1 MRYTENDLKVGT
13 KLRCTKAE
21 PVWWTVGKVYDVPLR
36 EDGVLII
43 IDDNGHSA
51 YMDYVLYCLNGKHNP
66 VAFEIIKE
74 EKEMPKYAKITKYA
88 GLNNIDKRN
97 GLEIGKTYKIVS
109 YDNALTND
117 CRIYLNDK
125 HPRYFISETQYELV
139 EKEYPVADVK
149 ADVKEAI
156 QAKIDELRNEA
167 EHLFKKR
174 DRLEQHGINLNK
186 KAQKLKEV
194 IETIKEF
201 E

>member
-1 MRYTENDLKVGT
+1 ME
-13 KLRCTKAE
+13 
-21 PVWWTVGKVYDVPLR
+21 
-36 EDGVLII
+36 
-43 IDDNGHSA
+43 
-51 YMDYVLYCLNGKHNP
+51 
-66 VAFEIIKE
+66 
-74 EKEMPKYAKITKYA
+74 KYAKITKYA
-88 GLNNIDKRN
+88 GFDGMDERK

-109 YDNALTND
+109 YEDVFTDD